1 MQTVAVALERVVVQ
15 DKNKAQEGLTLDLKD
30 Y

>member
-1 MQTVAVALERVVVQ
+1 MQTVADALEHVVVQ

>member
-1 MQTVAVALERVVVQ
+1 MQTVADALEHVAVQ
-15 DKNKAQEGLTLDLKD
+15 DKNKAQEGLTLDLMD